1 LLVDANDGKY
11 VVAGDVFWWMEE
23 DESEDKSYEWLIN
36 KEDPYVKSENDL
48 IESRKKILEIADFII
63 PGHGNMFKNIFK

>member
-1 LLVDANDGKY
+1 
-11 VVAGDVFWWMEE
+11 MEE

-36 KEDPYVKSENDL
+36 KEDPYVKNESDL
-48 IESRKKILEIADFII
+48 IESRKKVLEIADFVI